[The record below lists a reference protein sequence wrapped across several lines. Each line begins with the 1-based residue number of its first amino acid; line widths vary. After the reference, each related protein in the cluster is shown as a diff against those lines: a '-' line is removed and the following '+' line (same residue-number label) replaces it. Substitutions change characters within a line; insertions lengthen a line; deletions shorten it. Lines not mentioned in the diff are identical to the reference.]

1 MNIQKKIEDRFQFLL
16 KIYEETDGSTR
27 SYLDGKQVGE
37 ALGFDRGY
45 STDIYYYL
53 KSKELIEPYGGG
65 LTLMITQYG
74 IDEIEEALKQPDEPT
89 ENFPAFNQ
97 YNINIE
103 NMSGGA
109 VQQGTENSTINITS
123 TTELNSVLS
132 FVKEL
137 GLFAQN
143 SIEDVEVK
151 NEIVADIETIKHQ
164 AKSPK
169 PKSSIIKETLLSLK
183 NTMEGA
189 AGGLIG
195 TLAAPK
201 AEQLI
206 SQMAKLIENL

>member
-1 MNIQKKIEDRFQFLL
+1 
-16 KIYEETDGSTR
+16 
-27 SYLDGKQVGE
+27 
-37 ALGFDRGY
+37 
-45 STDIYYYL
+45 
-53 KSKELIEPYGGG
+53 
-65 LTLMITQYG
+65 QYG